1 MNAVGQPISRID
13 GRLKVTGSARYTAD
27 IPLEAIV
34 HAAIVYS
41 TIANGRIVSID
52 TAAAENAPGVLAV
65 LTHKNM
71 PRMNQ
76 QSWSHL
82 RPQGQTYLPLQDDQ
96 IHYAGQPVALV
107 VAATLDQA
115 TYAGTLI
122 KVAYEAHPPVVF
134 DLRTASEDAV
144 EPSQRMWPLSSSVG
158 DADKAI
164 AGAAVKIEQTYTM
177 SDRHHNPME
186 PHVTL
191 AVWDGDDS
199 LTLYDSTQM
208 VVGTKKLVSL
218 VLGIPEEKINVVC
231 EFLGGGFG
239 GKSWSWPH
247 TLLAALAAKVVNRP
261 VRLQLSRAQMYS
273 MVGHQ
278 AGTVQTIALGANSD
292 GNLSGIRHDS
302 INPTSVFD
310 DYVEYAAMASRHL
323 WRASGGIA
331 TSHRVVHVN
340 RNSPVVLRAPME
352 AQGHFALECAMDE
365 LAYATGIDPVEL
377 RLRNDTDTDP
387 YSGRPFS
394 TRALRECLTKGA
406 ARFGWDRRTPEPRS
420 MRDGRYLIGQ
430 GMAAAIYTHWR
441 WPGKARV
448 TINGDG
454 SALVE
459 AAAHD
464 IGTGTYTV
472 MAQVAAD
479 VLGLAPDKVTVRLGD
494 TRLPESHPAIGSATV
509 SNATA
514 AVMLAA
520 RAAREKAIALTLTD
534 RDAPFAGAAP
544 DDVIVADGRLAL
556 AKTNLNVTYAELLAR
571 NGLSSLVGEGDYAP
585 VEEVNGPKAI
595 FSFSAVFAEVRVD
608 ADLGLVRLN
617 RFVGAYD
624 AGRIINPKTAR
635 SQAIGGIIWGVGQ
648 ALLEQSETDP
658 ASGQFI
664 NRNYSGYL
672 VPTNADIPELDVL
685 FVGGFDEEA
694 SPLGHQGPWRV
705 DGGIGSA
712 GDCQR
717 SVSRDRQAHTRPAD
731 HNRKA
736 VLTRNC
742 DGRFNSYRRHCN
754 AVSPVLRRRST
765 ACTIK
770 KRS

>member
-1 MNAVGQPISRID
+1 MSTVGQPLSRLD
-13 GRLKVTGSARYTAD
+13 GRLKVTGGARYTAD
-27 IPLEAIV
+27 VPANAIV

-41 TIANGRIVSID
+41 TIANGRVVSID
-52 TAAAENAPGVLAV
+52 TTTAENAPGVLVV
-65 LTHKNM
+65 LTHRNM
-71 PRMNQ
+71 PRMQ
-76 QSWSHL
+76 ALPWSHL

-96 IHYAGQPVALV
+96 VHYAGQPVALV
-107 VAATLDQA
+107 VATTLDQA

-122 KVAYEAHPPVVF
+122 KVVYETNIPVMF
-134 DLRTASEDAV
+134 DLRTAKKDAV
-144 EPSQRMWPLSSSVG
+144 EPSQRMWPLSSSIG

-164 AGAAVKIEQTYTM
+164 ADAAVKIKQTYTM
-177 SDRHHNPME
+177 PDRHHNQME

-191 AVWDGDDS
+191 AVWDDDGK

-208 VVGTKKLVSL
+208 VVGTMKLASA
-218 VLGIPEEKINVVC
+218 VLGVPEEKINVVC

-247 TLLAALAAKVVNRP
+247 TLLVALAAKVVNRP

-278 AGTVQTIALGANSD
+278 AATVQTIALGADHD
-292 GNLSGIRHDS
+292 GKLTGIRHDS
-302 INPTSVFD
+302 VNPTSIFD

-323 WRASGGIA
+323 WRASGGIS
-331 TSHRVVHVN
+331 TSHKVVRVN

-377 RLRNDTDTDP
+377 RLRNDTDSDP

-394 TRALRECLTKGA
+394 TRDLRECLTKGA

-420 MRDGRYLIGQ
+420 MRDGRFLIGQ
-430 GMAAAIYTHWR
+430 GVAAAIYTHWR

-448 TINGDG
+448 TLNADG
-454 SALVE
+454 STLVE

-464 IGTGTYTV
+464 IGTGTYTI

-479 VLGLAPDKVTVRLGD
+479 VLGLAPDRVTVRLGD
-494 TRLPESHPAIGSATV
+494 TRLPESHPAIGSATAA
-509 SNATA
+509 NATA

-520 RAAREKAIALTLTD
+520 QAARAKAIELALTG
-534 RDAPFAGAAP
+534 RDAPFAGAAAK
-544 DDVIVADGRLAL
+544 DLTVAEGGLAL
-556 AKTNLNVTYAELLAR
+556 ARRNLNITYAELLTR
-571 NGLSSLVGEGDYAP
+571 NGLSSLVGDGDYDP
-585 VEEVNGPKAI
+585 IEEVNGPKAI

-608 ADLGLVRLN
+608 PDLGLVRLN
-617 RFVGAYD
+617 RFLGVYD

-635 SQAIGGIIWGVGQ
+635 SQAIGGIIWGTGQ

-685 FVGGFDEEA
+685 FVGDFDEEA
-694 SPLGHQGPWRV
+694 SPLGAKGLGELTAV
-705 DGGIGSA
+705 
-712 GDCQR
+712 
-717 SVSRDRQAHTRPAD
+717 SVAPAI
-731 HNRKA
+731 
-736 VLTRNC
+736 T
-742 DGRFNSYRRHCN
+742 N
-754 AVSPVLRRRST
+754 AVYHATGKRVRDLPITIEKVL
-765 ACTIK
+765 
-770 KRS
+770 

>member
-34 HAAIVYS
+34 HAGIVYS

-71 PRMNQ
+71 PRMKALP
-76 QSWSHL
+76 WSHL

-115 TYAGTLI
+115 TYAGTLVEI
-122 KVAYEAHPPVVF
+122 AYESRPAVVF
-134 DLRTASEDAV
+134 DLRTAKEDAV
-144 EPSQRMWPLSSSVG
+144 EPPQRMWPLSSSVG

-164 AGAAVKIEQTYTM
+164 TGAAVKIERTYTM
-177 SDRHHNPME
+177 SDRHHNQME

-191 AVWDGDDS
+191 AVWDGDAS

-208 VVGTKKLVSL
+208 VVGTRKLVSL

-247 TLLAALAAKVVNRP
+247 TLLAALAAKMVNRP

-278 AGTVQTIALGANSD
+278 AGTIQTIALGANSD
-292 GNLSGIRHDS
+292 GNLSGISHDS

-365 LAYATGIDPVEL
+365 LAYATGVDPVEL

-494 TRLPESHPAIGSATV
+494 TRLPESHPAIGSATA

-520 RAAREKAIALTLTD
+520 RAAREKAIALTLTG

-556 AKTNLNVTYAELLAR
+556 AKTNLNVTYVELLAR

-595 FSFSAVFAEVRVD
+595 FSFSGVFAEVRVD

-658 ASGQFI
+658 ASGRFI

-685 FVGGFDEEA
+685 FVGCFDEEA
-694 SPLGHQGPWRV
+694 SPLGTKGLGELTAV
-705 DGGIGSA
+705 
-712 GDCQR
+712 
-717 SVSRDRQAHTRPAD
+717 SVAPAI
-731 HNRKA
+731 A
-736 VLTRNC
+736 
-742 DGRFNSYRRHCN
+742 N
-754 AVSPVLRRRST
+754 AVYHATGKRVRDLPI
-765 ACTIK
+765 TIE
-770 KRS
+770 RLF

>member
-1 MNAVGQPISRID
+1 MRMNAVGQPISRID
-13 GRLKVTGSARYTAD
+13 GRLKVTGGARYTAD
-27 IPLEAIV
+27 LPFAAMT

-52 TAAAENAPGVLAV
+52 AAVAEKAPGVLAV
-65 LTHKNM
+65 ITHTNM
-71 PRMNQ
+71 PRMNRLP
-76 QSWSHL
+76 WSHL
-82 RPQGQTYLPLQDDQ
+82 RPQGQTYLPLQDDK

-122 KVAYEAHPPVVF
+122 KVAYEADPPVVF
-134 DLRTASEDAV
+134 DLRTAQEDAV
-144 EPSQRMWPLSSSVG
+144 EPPQRMWPLSSLVG
-158 DADKAI
+158 DTDKAL
-164 AGAAVKIEQTYTM
+164 ANAAIKIEQTYTM
-177 SDRHHNPME
+177 PDRHHNPME

-191 AVWDGDDS
+191 AAWDEAGT

-208 VVGTKKLVSL
+208 VVGTRKLAAL

-261 VRLQLSRAQMYS
+261 VRLQLTRAQMYS

-278 AGTVQTIALGANSD
+278 AATVQTIALGAERD
-292 GNLSGIRHDS
+292 GRLTGIRHDS
-302 INPTSVFD
+302 VNPTSLFD

-323 WRASGGIA
+323 WHASGGIA
-331 TSHRVVHVN
+331 TNHRVVHVN

-352 AQGHFALECAMDE
+352 AQGHFSLECAMDE
-365 LAYATGIDPVEL
+365 LACTTGVDPVEL
-377 RLRNDTDTDP
+377 RLRNDTETDP
-387 YSGRPFS
+387 YSSRPFS

-406 ARFGWDRRTPEPRS
+406 ARFGWDKRTPEPRS

-430 GMAAAIYTHWR
+430 GVAAAIYTHWR

-448 TINGDG
+448 TLKANG

-472 MAQVAAD
+472 MAQVAGDA
-479 VLGLAPDKVTVRLGD
+479 LGLAPDRVAVRLGD
-494 TRLPESHPAIGSATV
+494 TRLPESHPAIGSSTTA
-509 SNATA
+509 NATA

-520 RAAREKAIALTLTD
+520 RAAREKAVELALTG
-534 RDAPFAGAAP
+534 RDAPFAGAP
-544 DDVIVADGRLAL
+544 PNDVIIADGRLRL
-556 AKTNLNVTYAELLAR
+556 TKTNLNITYAELLVR
-571 NGLSSLVGEGDYAP
+571 NGLSSLVGDGDYNP
-585 VEEVNGPKAI
+585 VEEVNGPEAI

-608 ADLGLVRLN
+608 PDLELVRLN

-664 NRNYSGYL
+664 NRNFSGYL

-685 FVGGFDEEA
+685 FVDGFDDEA
-694 SPLGHQGPWRV
+694 SPLGAKGLGELTAV
-705 DGGIGSA
+705 
-712 GDCQR
+712 
-717 SVSRDRQAHTRPAD
+717 SVAPAI
-731 HNRKA
+731 A
-736 VLTRNC
+736 
-742 DGRFNSYRRHCN
+742 N
-754 AVSPVLRRRST
+754 AVYHATGKRVCDLPI
-765 ACTIK
+765 TIEK
-770 KRS
+770 LL

>member
-1 MNAVGQPISRID
+1 
-13 GRLKVTGSARYTAD
+13 
-27 IPLEAIV
+27 
-34 HAAIVYS
+34 
-41 TIANGRIVSID
+41 
-52 TAAAENAPGVLAV
+52 
-65 LTHKNM
+65 
-71 PRMNQ
+71 
-76 QSWSHL
+76 
-82 RPQGQTYLPLQDDQ
+82 
-96 IHYAGQPVALV
+96 
-107 VAATLDQA
+107 
-115 TYAGTLI
+115 
-122 KVAYEAHPPVVF
+122 VF
-134 DLRTASEDAV
+134 DLRTAMEDAV
-144 EPSQRMWPLSSSVG
+144 EPPQRMWPLSSSVG
-158 DADKAI
+158 DAAKAI

-177 SDRHHNPME
+177 PDRHHNPME

-191 AVWDGDDS
+191 AVWDGDGS

-208 VVGTKKLVSL
+208 VVGTKKLASL

-278 AGTVQTIALGANSD
+278 AGTVQTIALGADSD

-310 DYVEYAAMASRHL
+310 DYVEYAAIASRHL

-340 RNSPVVLRAPME
+340 RNTPVVLRAPME

-365 LAYATGIDPVEL
+365 LAYATGVDPVEL

-394 TRALRECLTKGA
+394 TRALRECLTRGA

-430 GMAAAIYTHWR
+430 GVAAAIYTHWR
-441 WPGKARV
+441 WPAKARV
-448 TINGDG
+448 TINGGG

-509 SNATA
+509 SYATA

-534 RDAPFAGAAP
+534 RDARFAGAAP

-585 VEEVNGPKAI
+585 VEEANGPKAI

-608 ADLGLVRLN
+608 AELGLVRLN

-694 SPLGHQGPWRV
+694 SPLGTKGLGELTAV
-705 DGGIGSA
+705 
-712 GDCQR
+712 
-717 SVSRDRQAHTRPAD
+717 SVAPAI
-731 HNRKA
+731 A
-736 VLTRNC
+736 
-742 DGRFNSYRRHCN
+742 N
-754 AVSPVLRRRST
+754 AVYHATGKRIRDLPVTVEKLL
-765 ACTIK
+765 
-770 KRS
+770 

>member
-1 MNAVGQPISRID
+1 
-13 GRLKVTGSARYTAD
+13 
-27 IPLEAIV
+27 
-34 HAAIVYS
+34 
-41 TIANGRIVSID
+41 
-52 TAAAENAPGVLAV
+52 
-65 LTHKNM
+65 
-71 PRMNQ
+71 
-76 QSWSHL
+76 
-82 RPQGQTYLPLQDDQ
+82 
-96 IHYAGQPVALV
+96 
-107 VAATLDQA
+107 
-115 TYAGTLI
+115 
-122 KVAYEAHPPVVF
+122 
-134 DLRTASEDAV
+134 
-144 EPSQRMWPLSSSVG
+144 
-158 DADKAI
+158 
-164 AGAAVKIEQTYTM
+164 
-177 SDRHHNPME
+177 
-186 PHVTL
+186 
-191 AVWDGDDS
+191 
-199 LTLYDSTQM
+199 
-208 VVGTKKLVSL
+208 
-218 VLGIPEEKINVVC
+218 
-231 EFLGGGFG
+231 
-239 GKSWSWPH
+239 
-247 TLLAALAAKVVNRP
+247 
-261 VRLQLSRAQMYS
+261 
-273 MVGHQ
+273 
-278 AGTVQTIALGANSD
+278 
-292 GNLSGIRHDS
+292 
-302 INPTSVFD
+302 
-310 DYVEYAAMASRHL
+310 
-323 WRASGGIA
+323 
-331 TSHRVVHVN
+331 
-340 RNSPVVLRAPME
+340 ME

-365 LAYATGIDPVEL
+365 LAYATGVDPVEL

-394 TRALRECLTKGA
+394 TRALCECLTKGA

-430 GMAAAIYTHWR
+430 GVAAAIYTHWR

-448 TINGDG
+448 TINDGG

-520 RAAREKAIALTLTD
+520 RAAREKAMALTLTD
-534 RDAPFAGAAP
+534 R
-544 DDVIVADGRLAL
+544 DGRLAL

-608 ADLGLVRLN
+608 AELGLVRLN

-694 SPLGHQGPWRV
+694 SPLGTKGLGELTAV
-705 DGGIGSA
+705 
-712 GDCQR
+712 
-717 SVSRDRQAHTRPAD
+717 SVAPAI
-731 HNRKA
+731 A
-736 VLTRNC
+736 
-742 DGRFNSYRRHCN
+742 N
-754 AVSPVLRRRST
+754 AVYHATGKRIRDLPVTVEKLL
-765 ACTIK
+765 
-770 KRS
+770 

>member
-1 MNAVGQPISRID
+1 MNAVGQPISRVD
-13 GRLKVTGSARYTAD
+13 GRLKVTGGARYTAD
-27 IPLEAIV
+27 ISLAAV
-34 HAAIVYS
+34 AHAAIVYS
-41 TIANGRIVSID
+41 TIASGRIVSID
-52 TAAAENAPGVLAV
+52 TVAAENAPGVLVV

-71 PRMNQ
+71 PRMNPVP
-76 QSWSHL
+76 WSHL

-96 IHYAGQPVALV
+96 IHYAGQPIALV

-122 KVAYEAHPPVVF
+122 KVVYEAHPPIVF
-134 DLRTASEDAV
+134 DLRTAKDDAA
-144 EPSQRMWPLSSSVG
+144 EPPQRMWPLSSLVG
-158 DADKAI
+158 NADKAI
-164 AGAAVKIEQTYTM
+164 ADAAVKIDATYTM
-177 SDRHHNPME
+177 PDRHHNQME
-186 PHVTL
+186 PHATL
-191 AVWDGDDS
+191 AVWDDDGT

-208 VVGTKKLVSL
+208 VVGTRKLASL
-218 VLGIPEEKINVVC
+218 VLGVPEEKINVVC

-261 VRLQLSRAQMYS
+261 VRVQLTRAQMYS

-278 AGTVQTIALGANSD
+278 AATVQTIALGADRD
-292 GNLSGIRHDS
+292 GRLSGIRHDS
-302 INPTSVFD
+302 VNPTSVFD
-310 DYVEYAAMASRHL
+310 DYVEYAALASRHL
-323 WRASGGIA
+323 WRASGGIS

-352 AQGHFALECAMDE
+352 AQGHFALESAMDE
-365 LAYATGIDPVEL
+365 LAYATGVDPVEL

-406 ARFGWDRRTPEPRS
+406 ARFGWGKRTPEPRS

-430 GMAAAIYTHWR
+430 GVAAAIFTHWR

-448 TINGDG
+448 TLNGDG

-472 MAQVAAD
+472 MTQVAAD
-479 VLGLAPDKVTVRLGD
+479 ALGMAPDRVTVRLGD

-509 SNATA
+509 PNATA

-520 RAAREKAIALTLTD
+520 RAARDKAVELALSG

-544 DDVIVADGRLAL
+544 EDVIVAESRLAL
-556 AKTNLNVTYAELLAR
+556 TKTNLNITYAELLAR
-571 NGLSSLVGEGDYAP
+571 NGLSSLVGDGHYDP

-608 ADLGLVRLN
+608 PDLGLVRLT

-635 SQAIGGIIWGVGQ
+635 SQAIGGIVWGVGQ

-658 ASGQFI
+658 ASGQFV

-672 VPTNADIPELDVL
+672 VTTNADIPELDVL

-694 SPLGHQGPWRV
+694 SPLGAKGLGELTAV
-705 DGGIGSA
+705 
-712 GDCQR
+712 
-717 SVSRDRQAHTRPAD
+717 SVAPAI
-731 HNRKA
+731 A
-736 VLTRNC
+736 
-742 DGRFNSYRRHCN
+742 N
-754 AVSPVLRRRST
+754 AVYHAT
-765 ACTIK
+765 G
-770 KRS
+770 KRIRDLPITVERLL

>member
-27 IPLEAIV
+27 IPLETSV

-41 TIANGRIVSID
+41 TIANGRILSIE
-52 TAAAENAPGVLAV
+52 TAVAENAPGVLAV

-82 RPQGQTYLPLQDDQ
+82 RPQGQTYLPLQDDR
-96 IHYAGQPVALV
+96 IHYAGQPVALA

-122 KVAYEAHPPVVF
+122 KVAYETHPPVVF
-134 DLRTASEDAV
+134 DLRTAMEDAV
-144 EPSQRMWPLSSSVG
+144 EPPQRMWPLSSSVG
-158 DADKAI
+158 DADRAI
-164 AGAAVKIEQTYTM
+164 AGASVKIEQTYTM

-186 PHVTL
+186 PHATL
-191 AVWDGDDS
+191 AVWDGDGS

-278 AGTVQTIALGANSD
+278 AGTVQTIALGASSD

-365 LAYATGIDPVEL
+365 LAYATGVDPVEL

-394 TRALRECLTKGA
+394 TRALRECLTRGA

-420 MRDGRYLIGQ
+420 MRDERYLIGQ
-430 GMAAAIYTHWR
+430 GVAAAIYTHWR

-459 AAAHD
+459 AAAHE

-534 RDAPFAGAAP
+534 RDARFAGAAP

-608 ADLGLVRLN
+608 AELGLVRLN

-694 SPLGHQGPWRV
+694 SPLGTKGLGELTAV
-705 DGGIGSA
+705 
-712 GDCQR
+712 
-717 SVSRDRQAHTRPAD
+717 SVAPAI
-731 HNRKA
+731 
-736 VLTRNC
+736 V
-742 DGRFNSYRRHCN
+742 N
-754 AVSPVLRRRST
+754 AVYHATGKRIRDLPVTVEKLL
-765 ACTIK
+765 
-770 KRS
+770 